1 MSFTLNLVFDV
12 LLSHYNSA
20 TIFTPPDS
28 SFAESGQHSLS
39 LLQVRFY
46 SMAFSLHSIRSL
58 PFRTKIPTVDS
69 DTFLTVTT
77 PATSDQVSI
86 NNVKIVGSPV
96 FDDGSLIVFGIENFF
111 DPNFTV
117 SKPPVSIARL
127 DRCTVS
133 FGGEDNFTFYES
145 ANVHLLLCKISWRD
159 LINVDDGTG
168 FDTCLEGF
176 KIKITRSGGTFKV
189 NDVPIT
195 FPNMYYSDSVV
206 IHGIRCILSL
216 PKPVD
221 EVSDG
226 DGNPFDETPAKTSG
240 SKLIAFAPDRSEY

>member
-127 DRCTVS
+127 DRCT
-133 FGGEDNFTFYES
+133 
-145 ANVHLLLCKISWRD
+145 ISWRD